1 MNVSPNIEGVGASMV
16 TALNLTQQKM
26 VIMGTQFAG

>member
-1 MNVSPNIEGVGASMV
+1 MNVSPNIQGVSSSMV